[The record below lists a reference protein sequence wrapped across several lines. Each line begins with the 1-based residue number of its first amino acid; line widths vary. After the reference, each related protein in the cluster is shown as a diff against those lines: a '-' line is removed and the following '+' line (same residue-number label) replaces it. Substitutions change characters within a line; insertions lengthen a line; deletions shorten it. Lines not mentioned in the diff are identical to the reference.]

1 MRRIPVIDLDT
12 PVTVRGCPIVFDP
25 ELEQDALDLIIAER
39 RLMDIDLCI
48 PYDVARKRLGLDA

>member
-1 MRRIPVIDLDT
+1 M
-12 PVTVRGCPIVFDP
+12 FDP